1 MFYFSEALVV
11 SCLLCFFTPLLC
23 HRADGDP
30 CESLLNTPFEICKE
44 AGYETM
50 VPYPI
55 DVPEESKEGF
65 ALDMKK
71 TIEIMKSTNCAASG
85 LVEAIECS
93 LFAPKCNSLGDPIFP
108 CRRVCAEYLKQCKKE
123 LHSFDLHELIP
134 HCLLLPNETSSCTQ
148 CFFPPNFTTS
158 SDPEPGESTSQE
170 KLMMCT
176 KKVQNDKIT
185 KSISFW
191 DTLLRTSIFARYLLV
206 LTLAKE
212 KCMVSQ
218 PLKLLI
224 LKNKLAIESPH
235 AFENSWAFSCLQFR
249 HVQLIFLS
257 V

>member
-55 DVPEESKEGF
+55 DVPEESKEEF

-71 TIEIMKSTNCAASG
+71 TIGIMKSKSCAASG

-176 KKVQNDKIT
+176 KKVQNNKIT
-185 KSISFW
+185 KSISF
-191 DTLLRTSIFARYLLV
+191 
-206 LTLAKE
+206 
-212 KCMVSQ
+212 
-218 PLKLLI
+218 
-224 LKNKLAIESPH
+224 
-235 AFENSWAFSCLQFR
+235 
-249 HVQLIFLS
+249 
-257 V
+257 

>member
-1 MFYFSEALVV
+1 MIYFSEALIV
-11 SCLLCFFTPLLC
+11 SSLLCFLTPLLS

-55 DVPEESKEGF
+55 DVTEESKKEF
-65 ALDMKK
+65 ALDMKE
-71 TIEIMKSTNCAASG
+71 TIKIMKSKNCAATG

-134 HCLLLPNETSSCTQ
+134 HCLLLPNETSSCTE
-148 CFFPPNFTTS
+148 CFFPPNFTIS
-158 SDPEPGESTSQE
+158 SDPKPGESTSQE
-170 KLMMCT
+170 NLTMCT
-176 KKVQNDKIT
+176 KNVQNNKIT
-185 KSISFW
+185 NIPLRNAPSALQSLPDICSFYI
-191 DTLLRTSIFARYLLV
+191 LTS
-206 LTLAKE
+206 AKE
-212 KCMVSQ
+212 NCMVSQ
-218 PLKLLI
+218 PLKVLI
-224 LKNKLAIESPH
+224 LKNKLTIEPTGVREFLSLY
-235 AFENSWAFSCLQFR
+235 SIQFR
-249 HVQLIFLS
+249 HVQLIFRS